1 MHTSYLGSIDYYR
14 KLLHGGGVVDLSLP
28 YAKGRGMNRCLID
41 SPNGALGLS
50 VPVCAVRG
58 RVTSGEVMIA
68 EHGNWRHQHWNAL
81 TSSYRQ
87 SPYFDYYE
95 DDFRPFYSNRDWATL
110 GEFNAAL
117 DAKVMEL
124 LGWGEGVMTCS
135 ENVRRWDEPYYQV
148 FAHKHGFVSGLS
160 IVDLLFNM
168 GPEAVYWL

>member
-1 MHTSYLGSIDYYR
+1 M
-14 KLLHGGGVVDLSLP
+14 
-28 YAKGRGMNRCLID
+28 
-41 SPNGALGLS
+41 
-50 VPVCAVRG
+50 
-58 RVTSGEVMIA
+58 
-68 EHGNWRHQHWNAL
+68 
-81 TSSYRQ
+81 
-87 SPYFDYYE
+87 
-95 DDFRPFYSNRDWATL
+95 L

>member
-1 MHTSYLGSIDYYR
+1 MYTAYLGSVDYYR
-14 KLLHGGGVVDLSLP
+14 KLLHGGGGVDLSLP
-28 YAKGRGMNRCLID
+28 FTKGVGMNRCMID

-58 RVTSGEVMIA
+58 RVPSGEVMIA

-81 TSSYRQ
+81 SSSYGQ
-87 SPYFDYYE
+87 SPYFEFYE
-95 DDFRPFYSNRDWATL
+95 DDFRPFYSEANWATL
-110 GEFNAAL
+110 GEYNAAL

-124 LGWGEGVMTCS
+124 LGWGGGVVSCS
-135 ENVRRWDEPYYQV
+135 ESMRRWDLPYYQV
-148 FAHKHGFVSGLS
+148 FAHKHGFLNGLS